1 MARMKVVIVE
11 TVHAQYGLTQAELFH
26 EAQKVF
32 FITKKVGDQMH
43 ALGPGLCEG
52 RFITIR
58 DVGEAC
64 QEIISYCNREQV
76 DLLSFSPIFS
86 HFESVLRIA
95 EEARVPT
102 AITIHNLNYWF
113 NARFRTWKYYK
124 QRRLKQRLLEAFDH
138 IVVDEGLLTYLKNER
153 PRLFRKHSFLAVP
166 FTLFHERG
174 PLRHKRSPDEQGR
187 LKVVLPGSI
196 YQESRNYQAVLE
208 VIERFAMEKSAITF
222 SFAGPAIG
230 EHGRQVVERLEQ
242 VNQRHAGIAI
252 HYPLEIP
259 ATSDLFEREMETAD
273 VLLSPLNAVFDAL
286 GTREYYGKTKVT
298 GAIGDMITY
307 QLPGI
312 IPEYIPI
319 PPGLKGSVFHYST
332 SHELFQLL
340 NRLMGESHALQ
351 QVREQARANAY
362 HYTAEVVRTGLA
374 PLMGQGL

>member
-1 MARMKVVIVE
+1 MKVVIVE

-32 FITKKVGDQMH
+32 FTTKKVGDQMH

-52 RFITIR
+52 QFITIH

-64 QEIISYCNREQV
+64 QEIIRYCNREQV

-86 HFESVLRIA
+86 NFESVLRIA
-95 EEARVPT
+95 EGVRAST

-124 QRRLKQRLLEAFDH
+124 QRRLKQRVLEAFDH
-138 IVVDEGLLTYLKNER
+138 IVVDEGLLAYLKNER
-153 PRLFRKHSFLAVP
+153 PRLFRNYSFLAVP

-174 PLRHKRSPDEQGR
+174 PSRHKRSADEQGR

-208 VIERFAMEKSAITF
+208 VIERFAMERAAITF

-230 EHGRQVVERLEQ
+230 EHGRKVVKRLEQ
-242 VNQRHAGIAI
+242 ANQRCAGIAAY
-252 HYPLEIP
+252 YPMGIP
-259 ATSDLFEREMETAD
+259 ETSNLFEREMETAD

-286 GTREYYGKTKVT
+286 GTREYYGKTKVP
-298 GAIGDMITY
+298 GATGDMITY

-312 IPEYIPI
+312 IPEYVPI
-319 PPGLKGSVFHYST
+319 PPGLKGSVFHYFTAS
-332 SHELFQLL
+332 ELFQLL
-340 NRLMGESHALQ
+340 NRFMSEPQALQ
-351 QVREQARANAY
+351 QARDQARANAY
-362 HYTAEVVRTGLA
+362 HYSAEVVRTGLA
-374 PLMGQGL
+374 PLMGQGR